1 MDSEA
6 SILDPQDFVEFD
18 VKAFDASKPW
28 CIYNVLLVEVVNSG
42 ESRRVGLG
50 RVHVD
55 AFLGGEWAWKDMVL
69 G

>member
-1 MDSEA
+1 
-6 SILDPQDFVEFD
+6 
-18 VKAFDASKPW
+18 
-28 CIYNVLLVEVVNSG
+28 LLVETVSSG

-55 AFLGGEWAWKDMVL
+55 AFLGGEWAWKDMIL